1 MGPISKATRA
11 RFYPFGAPSGND
23 RYLRILL
30 RTPAIADPSND
41 RRGPYGRK
49 RSGQFRNG
57 RRGASPRPERRAR
70 PPTDH
75 RDWNNLTNPDL
86 SNGDDLTVSVRYTH
100 GAFDPVP
107 TMPRSAKLGIRVPRL
122 RATARRL
129 SVVLFSCALLRAE
142 KVLVSCLACTPRER
156 PNRGDWVCL
165 ALQICSKLDGFGCL

>member
-11 RFYPFGAPSGND
+11 RFYPFGAPPAMTAICG
-23 RYLRILL
+23 YCCALL
-30 RTPAIADPSND
+30 PLPTHRTTGAAHRAKEKWAVSKWAP
-41 RRGPYGRK
+41 
-49 RSGQFRNG
+49 
-57 RRGASPRPERRAR
+57 GASPRPERRAR

-142 KVLVSCLACTPRER
+142 KVLVSC
-156 PNRGDWVCL
+156 
-165 ALQICSKLDGFGCL
+165 